1 MMMRQPKAEMA
12 GNSLPVWS
20 FRPSHCPSS
29 PREALGDPKRGQGEE
44 NGAKRHVSGF
54 DVYM

>member
-1 MMMRQPKAEMA
+1 MMRQPKSEMA